1 MQASLGL
8 SQFKRIKKI
17 IEKKRFIGN
26 FYYNKFKNNHKILV
40 QANKL
45 DYAKNIYWIFGII
58 LRNKN
63 KNFRKTLQKSC

>member
-17 IEKKRFIGN
+17 IEKKFIGN

-45 DYAKNIYWIFGII
+45 IMLKIFTGS
-58 LRNKN
+58 LVY
-63 KNFRKTLQKSC
+63 